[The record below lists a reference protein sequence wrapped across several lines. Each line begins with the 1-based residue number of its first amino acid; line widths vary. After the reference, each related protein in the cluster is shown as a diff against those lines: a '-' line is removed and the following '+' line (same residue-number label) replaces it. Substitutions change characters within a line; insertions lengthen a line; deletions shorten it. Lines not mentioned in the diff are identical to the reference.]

1 MNPKFI
7 WRLFSPI
14 IIALFLISIT
24 ANAQQSIDS
33 ATLSGRVEDPT
44 GAVIVNAKITATN
57 TEKI

>member
-1 MNPKFI
+1 M